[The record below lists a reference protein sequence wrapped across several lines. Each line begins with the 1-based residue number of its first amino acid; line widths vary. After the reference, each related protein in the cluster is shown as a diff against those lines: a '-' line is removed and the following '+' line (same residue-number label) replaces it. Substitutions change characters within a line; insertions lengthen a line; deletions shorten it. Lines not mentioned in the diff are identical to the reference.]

1 MKQGVRHKTAQL
13 AGLLILFLLAVLAGS
28 HPAFAQSVTVD
39 LGAEDPGGFTGRIVQ
54 LVTLVTVLSL
64 APGLLVAVTSFTRIV
79 VVLSLLRSAL
89 GVQQTPPNA
98 VLIGLAMFLTGFVMT
113 PTFERA
119 WTEGVAPL
127 VAEDITEEEAF
138 DRISAPFRDFM
149 TAHVGERE
157 LTAFVD
163 MAALDPEPAS
173 VEDVPLQVL
182 VPAFMVSELRRAF
195 EIGFLVFLPF
205 LIIDMLVASLLMS
218 MGMMMLPPVMISLPF
233 KLIFFVLIDGWSLI
247 AGSLVRS
254 FAS

>member
-1 MKQGVRHKTAQL
+1 MNQVVRHKTAQL
-13 AGLLILFLLAVLAGS
+13 AGLLILVLLAALAGS

-127 VAEDITEEEAF
+127 VAEDITEF
-138 DRISAPFRDFM
+138 FPTGRM
-149 TAHVGERE
+149 TDTAMEFTIRAQRE
-157 LTAFVD
+157 
-163 MAALDPEPAS
+163 
-173 VEDVPLQVL
+173 VPLGNMTDNEKL
-182 VPAFMVSELRRAF
+182 VEV
-195 EIGFLVFLPF
+195 EISTM
-205 LIIDMLVASLLMS
+205 IR
-218 MGMMMLPPVMISLPF
+218 MG
-233 KLIFFVLIDGWSLI
+233 DGMTP
-247 AGSLVRS
+247 
-254 FAS
+254 